1 LIWRKLYLRITPYL
15 QSSFA
20 SIIDAKVLNRLT
32 KNRSQPYS
40 IGMISEFNDLSDKID
55 RLAELT
61 QSLRRENATLR
72 QSNALLAAENV
83 AFMERLSE
91 AQRRVEALLA
101 SIPPEPGAE
110 DELLDAATTDDE
122 AAQ

>member
-1 LIWRKLYLRITPYL
+1 
-15 QSSFA
+15 
-20 SIIDAKVLNRLT
+20 
-32 KNRSQPYS
+32 
-40 IGMISEFNDLSDKID
+40 MISEFHDLSDKID

-72 QSNALLAAENV
+72 QSNAILSAENI
-83 AFMERLSE
+83 AYMERLSE

-101 SIPPEPGAE
+101 SIPPEHDPMA
-110 DELLDAATTDDE
+110 DKPDAHQDE

>member
-1 LIWRKLYLRITPYL
+1 
-15 QSSFA
+15 
-20 SIIDAKVLNRLT
+20 
-32 KNRSQPYS
+32 
-40 IGMISEFNDLSDKID
+40 MISEFNDLSDKID

-72 QSNALLAAENV
+72 QSNAILAAENV

-91 AQRRVEALLA
+91 AQRRVEALIA
-101 SIPPEPGAE
+101 TIPPDA
-110 DELLDAATTDDE
+110 DELTDDLSDDADAPEAEVHITHE

>member
-1 LIWRKLYLRITPYL
+1 
-15 QSSFA
+15 
-20 SIIDAKVLNRLT
+20 
-32 KNRSQPYS
+32 
-40 IGMISEFNDLSDKID
+40 MISEFNDLSDKID

-61 QSLRRENATLR
+61 LSLRRENATLR

-91 AQRRVEALLA
+91 AQLRVEALLA
-101 SIPPEPGAE
+101 TIPAE
-110 DELLDAATTDDE
+110 ESDADDALDVATTNDE

>member
-1 LIWRKLYLRITPYL
+1 
-15 QSSFA
+15 
-20 SIIDAKVLNRLT
+20 
-32 KNRSQPYS
+32 
-40 IGMISEFNDLSDKID
+40 MISEFNDLSDKID

>member
-1 LIWRKLYLRITPYL
+1 
-15 QSSFA
+15 
-20 SIIDAKVLNRLT
+20 
-32 KNRSQPYS
+32 
-40 IGMISEFNDLSDKID
+40 MISEFNDLSDKID

-72 QSNALLAAENV
+72 QSNAILASENE

-101 SIPPEPGAE
+101 TIPPEA
-110 DELLDAATTDDE
+110 DEVALTNEE
-122 AAQ
+122 ADQ

>member
-1 LIWRKLYLRITPYL
+1 
-15 QSSFA
+15 
-20 SIIDAKVLNRLT
+20 
-32 KNRSQPYS
+32 
-40 IGMISEFNDLSDKID
+40 MISEFNDLSDKID

-72 QSNALLAAENV
+72 QSNALLAAENE

-101 SIPPEPGAE
+101 TIPDESAE
-110 DELLDAATTDDE
+110 ADDDVDAPADVALTNNE
-122 AAQ
+122 ADQ